1 MTDDGKGEPRQTVY
15 AVVGPTAAGKTSAAF
30 GLAKIIGAEIVSVD
44 SRQVYRYLDVG
55 TDKISHAD
63 RKTVPHH
70 LIDVADPDE
79 TFTAADFVEQAWK
92 AISRVSSRGKTP
104 ILTGGT
110 PLYYR
115 ALEGGLLSRS
125 LPKDEA
131 VRHRL
136 EDEASLRGT
145 PALHDRLARVDPQS
159 ASRIHRNDRMRLV
172 RAIELYELTGR
183 PSSELYAERDKLG
196 APVDLL
202 YFGIHMP
209 RPLLYEKIA
218 SRVNQQF
225 RSGYVEEVEWLL
237 QNGYSRDLPALQGFG
252 YREIVAYLCGKI
264 TLEEAIEGDIR
275 STKAFSRRQG
285 AWFKHFSPILW
296 YDASEFNIEKIASD
310 MGRVISDGDF
320 MERAG
325 LSGE

>member
-1 MTDDGKGEPRQTVY
+1 
-15 AVVGPTAAGKTSAAF
+15 
-30 GLAKIIGAEIVSVD
+30 LA
-44 SRQVYRYLDVG
+44 
-55 TDKISHAD
+55 
-63 RKTVPHH
+63 
-70 LIDVADPDE
+70 
-79 TFTAADFVEQAWK
+79 
-92 AISRVSSRGKTP
+92 
-104 ILTGGT
+104 GGT

-115 ALEGGLLSRS
+115 ALEGSLLSQS

-136 EDEASLRGT
+136 EGEAGHFGV
-145 PALHDRLARVDPQS
+145 PALHDRLAQVDPQS
-159 ASRIHRNDRMRLV
+159 ASRIHRNDRVRLV
-172 RAIELYELTGR
+172 RALELYELTGR
-183 PSSELYAERDKLG
+183 PAAELYAERGKIG

-202 YFGIHMP
+202 YFGIYMP

-218 SRVNQQF
+218 RRVSQQF

-252 YREIVAYLCGKI
+252 YREIVWYLDGKI
-264 TLEEAIEGDIR
+264 TFEEAVEGDIR

-310 MGRVISDGDF
+310 MGRVILDGNF

-325 LSGE
+325 LNGD